1 MVIKMLADLWRRV
14 EKYGETFSKELENT
28 RMNQSEQKNVMTKTR

>member
-14 EKYGETFSKELENT
+14 EKYRETFNKELEN
-28 RMNQSEQKNVMTKTR
+28 RRKNQSKWINVMTKTR